1 MIQSESAPSAS
12 TVASVGLGVPIAT
25 VLAWLLSQF
34 AGVEVPGPVE
44 AAIGAIVS
52 AVVGYFFVGGRRSDT
67 I

>member
-1 MIQSESAPSAS
+1 MMQGESAPSAS

-52 AVVGYFFVGGRRSDT
+52 AIVGYFFIGGKRADT
-67 I
+67 L